1 MTHTRLP
8 RVVIAGLCGDAGKS
22 VTAIGLIGALKRHG
36 HAVAPFKKG
45 PDFIDAGWLGAA
57 AGMPGRNL
65 DTFMMPRTAIIG
77 SLCQAVPSSDIAI
90 IEGNR
95 GIFDGADGRGTHS
108 TAQLAKLIEAPV
120 VLVLDAT
127 KATRTLAAMVLG
139 CLAMD
144 ASLTIAGV
152 ILNRV
157 RTARQ
162 ESVIRTA
169 IADVTGI
176 PVVGAIPKLA
186 AMELPSRHLGL
197 VTALEQDDCASVVER
212 IAEVVEGHV
221 DLDAVVKIA
230 GTAKDLAAPPR
241 TSTDTAGH
249 ARVGVLRD
257 KAFTFYYPENLEALA
272 AAGAELVSISPLRDH
287 DLPDI
292 DALYAGGGFPEEFA
306 QELADNRPI
315 RHALA
320 KRIDQG
326 LPVWAECGGLMY
338 LSGGILKD
346 GVLHSMVGALP
357 VTVEH
362 NARPQGHGY
371 SAGHVDTKNPFLPE
385 GRVLAG
391 HEFHYSRPRQGAD
404 QLSTVV
410 ALDRG
415 VGVGLGRD
423 GIHAK
428 NVVATYTH
436 LHALGVPDWA
446 PALVRAAQGGTP

>member
-1 MTHTRLP
+1 VTHAQLS
-8 RVVIAGLCGDAGKS
+8 RVVIAGLSGDAGKS
-22 VTAIGLIGALKRHG
+22 VTAIGLTGALKRRG
-36 HAVAPFKKG
+36 LRVAPFKKG

-57 AGMPGRNL
+57 AGVPGRNL
-65 DTFMMPRTAIIG
+65 DTFMMPQAAVIG
-77 SLCQAVPSSDIAI
+77 SLCRAAAASDIAV

-95 GIFDGADGRGTHS
+95 GLFDGADSCGTHS

-127 KATRTLAAMVLG
+127 KATRTLAALVLG
-139 CLAMD
+139 CRAMD
-144 ASLTIAGV
+144 ESLSIAGV

-157 RTARQ
+157 RTARH

-169 IADVTGI
+169 IADVTGV
-176 PVVGAIPKLA
+176 PVIGAIPRLA
-186 AMELPSRHLGL
+186 ALELPSRHLGL
-197 VTALEQDDCASVVER
+197 VTALEQDDSAGVVAR
-212 IAEVVEGHV
+212 IAEAVEDYV

-230 GTAKDLAAPPR
+230 GTAADLVVPTRP
-241 TSTDTAGH
+241 SPDTVGH

-257 KAFTFYYPENLEALA
+257 EAFTFYYPENLEALA
-272 AAGAELVSISPLRDH
+272 TAGAEIVWISPLRDRE
-287 DLPDI
+287 LPDV

-306 QELADNRPI
+306 QDLAAN
-315 RHALA
+315 HALRQA
-320 KRIDQG
+320 LAERIDQG

-338 LSGGILKD
+338 LSGGIWKD
-346 GVLHSMVGALP
+346 GSLHAMVGALP
-357 VTVEH
+357 MTVEH

-371 SAGHVDTKNPFLPE
+371 VAGHVDAKNPFLPE
-385 GRVLAG
+385 GFVLAG
-391 HEFHYSRPRQGAD
+391 HEFHYSRLRPGAERLD
-404 QLSTVV
+404 TVV

-423 GIHAK
+423 GVHSR

-446 PALVRAAQGGTP
+446 PALVRAARGAAA

>member
-1 MTHTRLP
+1 VTHAQLS
-8 RVVIAGLCGDAGKS
+8 RVVFAGLSGDAGKS
-22 VTAIGLIGALKRHG
+22 VAAIGLVGALKRRG
-36 HAVAPFKKG
+36 LRVAPFKKG

-57 AGMPGRNL
+57 AGVPGRNL
-65 DTFMMPRTAIIG
+65 DTFMMPHQAIIG
-77 SLCQAVPSSDIAI
+77 SLCRAAASSDVAI

-95 GIFDGADGRGTHS
+95 GLFDGADSCGTHS
-108 TAQLAKLIEAPV
+108 TAQLAKLLESPV

-139 CLAMD
+139 CQAMD

-157 RTARQ
+157 RTARH
-162 ESVIRTA
+162 EGVIRTS
-169 IADVTGI
+169 IADITGV
-176 PVVGAIPKLA
+176 PVIGAIPRIQT
-186 AMELPSRHLGL
+186 MELPSRHLGL
-197 VTALEQDDCASVVER
+197 VTASEQDDPSGVVAR
-212 IAEVVEGHV
+212 VAEVVETYI

-230 GTAKDLAAPPR
+230 GTAPDLAVPPSPSPE
-241 TSTDTAGH
+241 TVGH

-272 AAGAELVSISPLRDH
+272 AAGAEIVWISPLRDR
-287 DLPDI
+287 DLPDV

-306 QELADNRPI
+306 QELSDNGPLRQT
-315 RHALA
+315 LA
-320 KRIDQG
+320 KRIEQG

-346 GVLHSMVGALP
+346 GLLHSMVGALP
-357 VTVEH
+357 MTVEH
-362 NARPQGHGY
+362 SARPQGHGY
-371 SAGHVDTKNPFLPE
+371 VAGHVDVKNPFLPE
-385 GRVLAG
+385 GCALAG
-391 HEFHYSRPRQGAD
+391 HEFHYSRTRPGPD
-404 QLSTVV
+404 QLNTVV

-415 VGVGLGRD
+415 VGVGSGRD
-423 GIHAK
+423 GVHAR

-446 PALVRAAQGGTP
+446 PALVRAAQGARA